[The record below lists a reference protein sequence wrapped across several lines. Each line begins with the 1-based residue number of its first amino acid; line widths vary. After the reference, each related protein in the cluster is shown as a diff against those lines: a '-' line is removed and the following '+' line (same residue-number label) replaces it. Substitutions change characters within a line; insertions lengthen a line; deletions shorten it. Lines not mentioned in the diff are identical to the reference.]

1 MPSFDISMII
11 PLAAVVIVLLA
22 VIYLTRYY
30 YRDLLFGPPV
40 DFDGDSYVEIGLYPG
55 NCRAALVFTCDD
67 VNAMTKPEKV
77 VKILN
82 VLDKYETKA
91 VFFLI
96 PFFKGRYMVAKD
108 LEIVKVLKEAEQR
121 GHEVAQHGLTHATV
135 RRRMLF
141 FGWGKELGNLP
152 YSEQKRRIK
161 KGRRI
166 LEQAGFTIHGFRS
179 PAFSASIDTLKVLDS
194 EEFLYTSDTRIRP
207 IMLMSNKRFCE
218 SLYYPYHPGGLGI
231 LDLTNNGDYFWGYT
245 KLGREDLRSLK
256 HRFGKFYERR
266 GAFVLLSHVEPLSR
280 GKGLKILEEFLK
292 YTQTKSLWKP
302 NLRELAEWWNA
313 REALFA
319 VSEIKRKTLLIR
331 LEKSSEY
338 VLRNLTI
345 KFKPNVPAKSYEI
358 VDANGAL
365 LKKGKIS
372 ESVVLLD
379 V

>member
-1 MPSFDISMII
+1 MPSFDITMII
-11 PLAAVVIVLLA
+11 ALAAIAVALLA

-40 DFDGDSYVEIGLYPG
+40 DFEGDSYIEIGLYPG

-67 VNAMTKPEKV
+67 ANALTKPEKV
-77 VKILN
+77 VKVLN
-82 VLDKYETKA
+82 VLDKYNTKT

-96 PFFKGRYMVAKD
+96 PFFRGNMIAKD
-108 LEIVKVLKEAEQR
+108 SELVKVLNEAEQR
-121 GHEVAQHGLTHATV
+121 GHEVAQHGLTHTTV

-141 FGWGKELGNLP
+141 FGRSRELGSLP

-166 LEQAGFTIHGFRS
+166 LELAGFKIRGFRS

-218 SLYYPYHPGGLGI
+218 SLYYPYHPSGLGI
-231 LDLTNNGDYFWGYT
+231 LDFTNNGDYFWGYA
-245 KLGREDLRSLK
+245 KLGRENLRSLK
-256 HRFGKFYERR
+256 HRFNKFYERR
-266 GAFVLLSHVEPLSR
+266 GAFVLLSHVEPLTR

-292 YTQTKSLWKP
+292 YAQAKSLWKP

-313 REALFA
+313 RESLFA
-319 VSEIKRKTLLIR
+319 VSEIKKENLVIR
-331 LEKSSEY
+331 LEKSSEHT
-338 VLRNLTI
+338 LKNLTI
-345 KFKPNVPAKSYEI
+345 KFKPNIPAQNYKI
-358 VDANGAL
+358 LDADGAP

-372 ESVVLLD
+372 EGSVLID
-379 V
+379 F